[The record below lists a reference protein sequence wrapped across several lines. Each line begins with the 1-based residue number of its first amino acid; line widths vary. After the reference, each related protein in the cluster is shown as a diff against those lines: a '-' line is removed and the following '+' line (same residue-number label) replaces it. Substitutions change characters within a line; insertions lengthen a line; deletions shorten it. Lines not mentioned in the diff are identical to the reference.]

1 MSTMSSI
8 RNRYVQLGSTGRYAL
23 YPVSLDGD
31 DLCPATFTFDNIN
44 LAEEKAEYEANE
56 ARMDVSMT
64 LEESIEHEK
73 MMEGE

>member
-8 RNRYVQLGSTGRYAL
+8 RNKYVQLGSTGRYAL
-23 YPVSLDGD
+23 YPGEWAHE
-31 DLCPATFTFDNIN
+31 DLCPATFTFDNMN